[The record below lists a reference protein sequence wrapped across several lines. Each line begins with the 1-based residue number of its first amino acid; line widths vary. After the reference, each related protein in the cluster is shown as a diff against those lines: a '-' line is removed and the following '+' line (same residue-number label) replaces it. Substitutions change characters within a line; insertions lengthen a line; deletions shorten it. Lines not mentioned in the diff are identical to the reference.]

1 MQAGK
6 LNDTF
11 GDIFIKALN
20 GLSSH
25 PSFNGDIDDSECT
38 TKPNFSSFVFPL
50 VKDVLQTSGQGFGT
64 YDIIENDQNVRI
76 VVDMPGV
83 EKKDIKLEIEKQ
95 GKEFVVK
102 ISTERLIDLTP
113 MGKYERFRGK
123 FSRAIP
129 ISTQIDQNTISA
141 SCTNGVLHVTMQKI
155 RGESSKTIPIL

>member
-1 MQAGK
+1 MQSGN

-20 GLSSH
+20 GLSTH
-25 PSFNGDIDDSECT
+25 PSFNGDLDDSEG

-76 VVDMPGV
+76 VVDLPGV
-83 EKKDIKLEIEKQ
+83 EKKDIKLEIEKH
-95 GKEFVVK
+95 GKEFFVK
-102 ISTERLIDLTP
+102 ISTERLIDQTP

-123 FSRAIP
+123 FSRSIP
-129 ISTQIDQNTISA
+129 ISAHIDQNSISA
-141 SCTNGVLHVTMQKI
+141 SCTNGVLCVTMQKT